1 VGIPNV
7 HYYIESNEY
16 NFMVIDLLGLSLED
30 LFNNCGRRLSL
41 KSVIMIA
48 EQMVIKIIII

>member
-1 VGIPNV
+1 
-7 HYYIESNEY
+7 
-16 NFMVIDLLGLSLED
+16 MVIDLLGLSLED